1 MPNELSALWEGFTAI
16 REEPRMII
24 MWFIAGALLYV
35 GVAKKKEPL
44 LLVPISMGI
53 LFANLPLGE
62 LIREGGDGEPAG
74 VLKVFQTIGMETDI
88 FPLLIFLGVGA
99 ATDFSPM
106 LSNPKTLLLG
116 AGAQAG
122 VFVALLGALLLGM
135 TDMFEFELLEAASIG
150 IIGGADGPTTI
161 FISTRMHEMGQRFEH
176 VNPQNII
183 GATAVAAY
191 SYMALVPIIQ
201 PPIIKLLTTKKERLI
216 RMEYS
221 AKPVSK
227 RTQVLFPI
235 LTTLIISILVP
246 SASPLIG
253 MLMLGNLIRVS
264 GVVPRLADVSEN
276 AMMNIVI
283 ILLGLAVGSTMPAA
297 VFLKPETI
305 GIFLLGLFAFMTAT
319 VAGILLA
326 KLMNLVSRNKIN
338 PMIGAAGVSAVPM
351 AARVVQDMGQKEDP
365 DNYLLMHAMGPNVA
379 GVIGTATVAGVLL
392 AVVESILQQ
401 RQEEIDAATGFIHG
415 LVPVISQII

>member
-1 MPNELSALWEGFTAI
+1 MSGEGVLDQIFAGFEAI
-16 REEPRMII
+16 GDDPRIVA
-24 MWFIAGALLYV
+24 MWLIAAALLYV
-35 GVAKKKEPL
+35 GVAKRKEPL

-62 LIREGGDGEPAG
+62 FIRAGGEGEPTG
-74 VLKVFQTIGMETDI
+74 ILRTFQTVGLESDI
-88 FPLLIFLGVGA
+88 FPLLIFLGVGT

-122 VFVALLGALLLGM
+122 VFFALVGALILGALGWF
-135 TDMFEFELLEAASIG
+135 DFGLLEAASIG

-161 FISTRMHEMGQRFEH
+161 FIATRMRELGESLPH
-176 VNPQNII
+176 VEVRDIV

-201 PPIIKLLTTKKERLI
+201 PPLIKLLTTKGERQI

-221 AKPVSK
+221 SEPVS
-227 RTQVLFPI
+227 RRSLILFPI
-235 LTTLIISILVP
+235 ITTVVVSVLVP

-253 MLMLGNLIRVS
+253 MLMLGNLIKVS

-276 AMMNIVI
+276 ALMNATII
-283 ILLGLAVGSTMPAA
+283 ILGLSVGATMPGSI
-297 VFLKPETI
+297 FLQPETL
-305 GIFLLGLFAFMTAT
+305 GIFVLGLFAFATAT
-319 VAGILLA
+319 ITGILLA
-326 KLMNLVSRNKIN
+326 KLMNLVSKSKVN

-351 AARVVQDMGQKEDP
+351 AARVVQDMGQDEDP
-365 DNYLLMHAMGPNVA
+365 ENFLLMHAMGPNVA
-379 GVIGTATVAGVLL
+379 GVIGTATVAGVLI
-392 AVVESILQQ
+392 AVVPSLI
-401 RQEEIDAATGFIHG
+401 G
-415 LVPVISQII
+415 

>member
-1 MPNELSALWEGFTAI
+1 
-16 REEPRMII
+16 
-24 MWFIAGALLYV
+24 MWVIAAALLYV
-35 GVAKKKEPL
+35 GVAKRKEPL

-62 LIREGGDGEPAG
+62 FIRAGGEGEPTG
-74 VLKVFQTIGMETDI
+74 ILRTFQTVGLETDI
-88 FPLLIFLGVGA
+88 FPLLIFLGVGT

-122 VFVALLGALLLGM
+122 VFFALIGALILGALGWF
-135 TDMFEFELLEAASIG
+135 DFGLLEAASIG

-161 FISTRMHEMGQRFEH
+161 FIATRMRELGEALPH
-176 VNPQNII
+176 VEVRDIV

-201 PPIIKLLTTKKERLI
+201 PPLIKLLTTENERRI

-221 AKPVSK
+221 AEPVS
-227 RTQVLFPI
+227 RRSLILFPI
-235 LTTLIISILVP
+235 ITTIVVSVLVP

-253 MLMLGNLIRVS
+253 MLMLGNLIKVS

-276 AMMNIVI
+276 ALMNATIVI
-283 ILLGLAVGSTMPAA
+283 LGLSVGATMPGSI
-297 VFLKPETI
+297 FLQPETL
-305 GIFLLGLFAFMTAT
+305 GIFVLGLFAFATAT
-319 VAGILLA
+319 MTGVLLA
-326 KLMNLVSRNKIN
+326 KLMNLVSKSKVN

-379 GVIGTATVAGVLL
+379 GVIGTATVAGVLI
-392 AVVESILQQ
+392 AVVPSLI
-401 RQEEIDAATGFIHG
+401 G
-415 LVPVISQII
+415 

>member
-1 MPNELSALWEGFTAI
+1 MSNELSALYEGFTAI
-16 REEPRMII
+16 GDEPRMVI
-24 MWFIAGALLYV
+24 MWLIAGALLYV
-35 GVAKKKEPL
+35 GIAKKKEPL

-53 LFANLPLGE
+53 FFANLPLGE

-74 VLKVFQTIGMETDI
+74 LLKVFQTVGMETDI

-99 ATDFSPM
+99 ATDFTPM

-135 TDMFEFELLEAASIG
+135 TDFFEFGLLEASSIG

-161 FISTRMHEMGQRFEH
+161 FIATRMRELGESLPNVEVRDI
-176 VNPQNII
+176 V

-221 AKPVSK
+221 SKPVSK

-235 LTTLIISILVP
+235 LTTLIISVLVP

-253 MLMLGNLIRVS
+253 MLMLGNLIKIS
-264 GVVPRLADVSEN
+264 GVVPRLADVTEN
-276 AMMNIVI
+276 AMMNMVI

-297 VFLKPETI
+297 IFLQPETI
-305 GIFLLGLFAFMTAT
+305 GIFFLGLFAFMTAT
-319 VAGILLA
+319 VAGIMLA
-326 KLMNLVSRNKIN
+326 KLMNLISKEKVN

-351 AARVVQDMGQKEDP
+351 AARVVQDMGQREDP
-365 DNYLLMHAMGPNVA
+365 DNYLLMHAMGPNLA

-392 AVVESILQQ
+392 AVVPNL
-401 RQEEIDAATGFIHG
+401 
-415 LVPVISQII
+415 L

>member
-1 MPNELSALWEGFTAI
+1 MGEEGVLDQILVGFEAI
-16 REEPRMII
+16 GDDPRIVA
-24 MWFIAGALLYV
+24 MWVIAAALLYV
-35 GVAKKKEPL
+35 GVAKRKEPL

-62 LIREGGDGEPAG
+62 FIRAGGHGEPTG
-74 VLKVFQTIGMETDI
+74 ILRTFQNVGLETDI
-88 FPLLIFLGVGA
+88 FPLLIFLGVGT

-122 VFVALLGALLLGM
+122 VFFALMGALLLGALGW
-135 TDMFEFELLEAASIG
+135 FEFGLLEAASIG

-161 FISTRMHEMGQRFEH
+161 FIATRMRELGESLPH
-176 VNPQNII
+176 VEVRDIV

-201 PPIIKLLTTKKERLI
+201 PPLIKLLTTQNERRI

-221 AKPVSK
+221 SEPVS
-227 RTQVLFPI
+227 RRSLILFPI
-235 LTTLIISILVP
+235 ITTLVVSVLVP

-253 MLMLGNLIRVS
+253 MLMLGNLIKVS

-276 AMMNIVI
+276 SLMNATIVI
-283 ILLGLAVGSTMPAA
+283 LGLSVGATMPGSI
-297 VFLKPETI
+297 FLQPETL
-305 GIFLLGLFAFMTAT
+305 GIFVLGLFAFATAT
-319 VAGILLA
+319 ITGVLLA
-326 KLMNLVSRNKIN
+326 KLMNLVTKSKVN

-351 AARVVQDMGQKEDP
+351 AARVVQDMGQDEDP
-365 DNYLLMHAMGPNVA
+365 ENFLLMHAMGPNVA
-379 GVIGTATVAGVLL
+379 GVIGTATVAGVLI
-392 AVVESILQQ
+392 AVVPS
-401 RQEEIDAATGFIHG
+401 
-415 LVPVISQII
+415 LVG

>member
-1 MPNELSALWEGFTAI
+1 MPDGLDALWEGFTAI
-16 REEPRMII
+16 GDQPRIVL
-24 MWFIAGALLYV
+24 MWVIAGALLYV

-62 LIREGGDGEPAG
+62 LIRDGGDGGPTG
-74 VLKVFQTIGMETDI
+74 LLKTFQNIGMTTDV

-135 TDMFEFELLEAASIG
+135 TDLFEFGLLEASSIG

-161 FISTRMHEMGQRFEH
+161 FIATRMRELGESLPDVDIRDI
-176 VNPQNII
+176 V

-201 PPIIKLLTTKKERLI
+201 PPIIRLLTTKKERLI
-216 RMEYS
+216 RMHY
-221 AKPVSK
+221 AARPVSK
-227 RTQVLFPI
+227 RTQVLFPV
-235 LTTLIISILVP
+235 LTIVIISVLVP
-246 SASPLIG
+246 SATPLIG

-264 GVVPRLADVSEN
+264 GVVPRLQDVSEN
-276 AMMNIVI
+276 AMMNGVI

-297 VFLKPETI
+297 IFLQPETI

-319 VAGILLA
+319 AAGIMLA
-326 KLMNLVSRNKIN
+326 KLLNLISRDKIN

-351 AARVVQDMGQKEDP
+351 AARVVQEMGRKEDP
-365 DNYLLMHAMGPNVA
+365 DNHLLMHAMGPNVA

-392 AVVESILQQ
+392 AVVE
-401 RQEEIDAATGFIHG
+401 G
-415 LVPVISQII
+415 LL

>member
-1 MPNELSALWEGFTAI
+1 MSNELSALWEGFHAI
-16 REEPRMII
+16 GDEPRIVI
-24 MWFIAGALLYV
+24 MWVIAAALLYV

-53 LFANLPLGE
+53 LFANLPGEE
-62 LIREGGDGEPAG
+62 LIRGGGEGEPAG
-74 VLKVFQTIGMETDI
+74 ILKTFQNVGMETDI

-99 ATDFSPM
+99 ATDFTPM

-122 VFVALLGALLLGM
+122 VFIALIGALLLGM
-135 TDMFEFELLEAASIG
+135 TDFFEFGLLEAASIG

-161 FISTRMHEMGQRFEH
+161 FIATRMRELGESLPNVDIRDI
-176 VNPQNII
+176 V

-216 RMEYS
+216 RMKYAS
-221 AKPVSK
+221 KPVSR
-227 RTQVLFPI
+227 RTQIMFPV
-235 LTTLIISILVP
+235 LTTIIISVLVP

-283 ILLGLAVGSTMPAA
+283 ILLGLAVGSTMPADI
-297 VFLKPETI
+297 FLQPETI

-326 KLMNLVSRNKIN
+326 KLMNLVSKEKIN

-365 DNYLLMHAMGPNVA
+365 ENFLLMHAMGPNVA

-392 AVVESILQQ
+392 AI
-401 RQEEIDAATGFIHG
+401 
-415 LVPVISQII
+415 VPTLL

>member
-1 MPNELSALWEGFTAI
+1 MSGEGVLDQIFAGFEAI
-16 REEPRMII
+16 GQDPRIVA
-24 MWFIAGALLYV
+24 MWVIAAALLYV
-35 GVAKKKEPL
+35 GVAKRKEPL

-62 LIREGGDGEPAG
+62 FIRAGGEGEPTG
-74 VLKVFQTIGMETDI
+74 ILRTFQTVGLESDI
-88 FPLLIFLGVGA
+88 FPLLIFLGVGT

-122 VFVALLGALLLGM
+122 VFFALVGALILGALGWF
-135 TDMFEFELLEAASIG
+135 DFGLLEAASIG

-161 FISTRMHEMGQRFEH
+161 FIATRMRELGESLPHIEVRDI
-176 VNPQNII
+176 V

-201 PPIIKLLTTKKERLI
+201 PPLIKLLTTKSERRI

-221 AKPVSK
+221 SEPVS
-227 RTQVLFPI
+227 RRSLILFPI
-235 LTTLIISILVP
+235 ITTIVVSVLVP

-253 MLMLGNLIRVS
+253 MLMLGNLIKVS

-276 AMMNIVI
+276 ALMNATIVI
-283 ILLGLAVGSTMPAA
+283 LGLSVGATMPGS
-297 VFLKPETI
+297 VFLQPETL
-305 GIFLLGLFAFMTAT
+305 GIFVLGLFAFATAT
-319 VAGILLA
+319 ITGVLLA
-326 KLMNLVSRNKIN
+326 KLMNLVSRSKVN

-351 AARVVQDMGQKEDP
+351 AARVVQDMGQEEDP
-365 DNYLLMHAMGPNVA
+365 ENFLLMHAMGPNVA
-379 GVIGTATVAGVLL
+379 GVIGTATVAGVLI
-392 AVVESILQQ
+392 AVVPS
-401 RQEEIDAATGFIHG
+401 
-415 LVPVISQII
+415 LVG

>member
-1 MPNELSALWEGFTAI
+1 MSGDGVLDQIFVGFEAI
-16 REEPRMII
+16 GEDPRIVA
-24 MWFIAGALLYV
+24 MWVIAAALLYV
-35 GVAKKKEPL
+35 GVAKRKEPL

-62 LIREGGDGEPAG
+62 FIRVGGEGEPTG
-74 VLKVFQTIGMETDI
+74 VLRTFQTVGLETDI

-122 VFVALLGALLLGM
+122 VFFALIGALVLGALGW
-135 TDMFEFELLEAASIG
+135 FEFGLLEAASIG

-161 FISTRMHEMGQRFEH
+161 FIATRMRELGEALPH
-176 VNPQNII
+176 VEVRDIV

-201 PPIIKLLTTKKERLI
+201 PPLIKLLTTKNERQI
-216 RMEYS
+216 RMEYPTES
-221 AKPVSK
+221 VS
-227 RTQVLFPI
+227 RRSLIIFPI
-235 LTTLIISILVP
+235 LTTLVVSVLVP

-253 MLMLGNLIRVS
+253 MLMLGNLIKVS

-276 AMMNIVI
+276 SLMNATIVI
-283 ILLGLAVGSTMPAA
+283 LGLSVGATMPGSI
-297 VFLKPETI
+297 FLQPETL
-305 GIFLLGLFAFMTAT
+305 GIFVLGLFAFATAT
-319 VAGILLA
+319 ITGVLLA
-326 KLMNLVSRNKIN
+326 KLMNLVSKSKIN

-351 AARVVQDMGQKEDP
+351 AARVVQNMGQDEDP

-379 GVIGTATVAGVLL
+379 GVIGTATVAGVLI
-392 AVVESILQQ
+392 AVVPSLL
-401 RQEEIDAATGFIHG
+401 G
-415 LVPVISQII
+415 